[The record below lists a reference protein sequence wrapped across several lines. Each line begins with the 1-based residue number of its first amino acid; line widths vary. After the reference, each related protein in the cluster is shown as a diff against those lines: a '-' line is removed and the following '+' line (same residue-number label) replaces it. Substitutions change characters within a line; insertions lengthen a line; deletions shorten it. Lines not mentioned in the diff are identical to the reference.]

1 MTEHKINKAMSNIQQ
16 YMVENPIS
24 KSRKNK
30 FQNYD
35 YRGIEDVVQA
45 FSKPLADNH
54 VILLPQNIDVDTTY
68 LDDAKNSTVT
78 RISGILRFLCT
89 EDGSYLDRS
98 YEGHSKSAQQK
109 CLEAAKSFAFRDA
122 LLETFCVPFNQ
133 VEPETEAD
141 EDDSDGSNNSTEQTL
156 KEFEEELNL
165 AQTKEDRKNIFKNYD
180 REAELVG
187 DEEARVQLN
196 LIYSKLVS
204 S

>member
-1 MTEHKINKAMSNIQQ
+1 MTAHKFNKAMSNIQQ
-16 YMVENPIS
+16 YIVENPIS

-45 FSKPLADNH
+45 FSKPLAENH

-165 AQTKEDRKNIFKNYD
+165 AQTKEERKNIFKNYD